1 MIISVLIRRLRE
13 GNDFDDFKRVWQPEV
28 GFGVPTRVLAGV
40 NLEDPREIVTV
51 GFTDIS
57 ADKVGEMLASQ
68 AVAAENRRRHE
79 AIDAV
84 VESFPVQAGYLAVD
98 DQDFTGT
105 PRPFGAG
112 PPGAGITPP
121 PAPRR

>member
-13 GNDFDDFKRVWQPEV
+13 GKDFEDFKRAWYPEV

-51 GFTDIS
+51 GFTDV
-57 ADKVGEMLASQ
+57 AEDRVAEMLAGQ
-68 AVAAENRRRHE
+68 AVAAENRRRHQ

-84 VESFPVQAGYLAVD
+84 IESFPVRAGYLAVD

-105 PRPFGAG
+105 PRPFGGG

-121 PAPRR
+121 PDPRP

>member
-13 GNDFDDFKRVWQPEV
+13 GKDFDDFKRAWYPEV

-51 GFTDIS
+51 GFTDIPE
-57 ADKVGEMLASQ
+57 GEVAGMLASQ
-68 AVAAENRRRHE
+68 AVAAENARRHE

-84 VESFPVQAGYLAVD
+84 VESFPVRAGYLAVD
-98 DQDFTGT
+98 DQDFTNA
-105 PRPFGAG
+105 PRPFGPGA
-112 PPGAGITPP
+112 PGAGITPS
-121 PAPRR
+121 